1 MHFVEHKVSK
11 QRESLVIMLPIISL
25 YVQLRL
31 AYLFKW
37 MNIIRFYVIV
47 IYFGTRSYL
56 LLLNAR
62 SWQKIDNKKVRSLA
76 LNFDDICYAAKVT
89 KQSPSRITNT
99 CLHFYGI
106 RLKSTY
112 SFLQASSTIAY
123 KDDSWLRLLSYF
135 FLSLLSYYKFLHS
148 YGCCYYCGWYWCL
161 WWFCYSSVS
170 QFGVSFL
177 QDSHISVGLK
187 IKQN

>member
-62 SWQKIDNKKVRSLA
+62 SWQKIDNKKSQEFGSKFWR
-76 LNFDDICYAAKVT
+76 
-89 KQSPSRITNT
+89 
-99 CLHFYGI
+99 H
-106 RLKSTY
+106 
-112 SFLQASSTIAY
+112 
-123 KDDSWLRLLSYF
+123 LLCS
-135 FLSLLSYYKFLHS
+135 
-148 YGCCYYCGWYWCL
+148 
-161 WWFCYSSVS
+161 
-170 QFGVSFL
+170 
-177 QDSHISVGLK
+177 
-187 IKQN
+187 

>member
-1 MHFVEHKVSK
+1 MHFVEHNVSK
-11 QRESLVIMLPIISL
+11 QLESLVIMLPIISL

-37 MNIIRFYVIV
+37 MNIVRFYVIV

-62 SWQKIDNKKVRSLA
+62 SLQKRKLTIKKVRSLA

-99 CLHFYGI
+99 CLHF
-106 RLKSTY
+106 
-112 SFLQASSTIAY
+112 
-123 KDDSWLRLLSYF
+123 
-135 FLSLLSYYKFLHS
+135 
-148 YGCCYYCGWYWCL
+148 
-161 WWFCYSSVS
+161 
-170 QFGVSFL
+170 
-177 QDSHISVGLK
+177 
-187 IKQN
+187 